1 MAVFFSK
8 PTFDRCKFSLVIMR
22 VAVCARWVPKQL
34 TENHNTGAFAK
45 QMGHTNTRI
54 HTYAHTN
61 LPLNGMITR
70 LQITQCA
77 KYREGR
83 ELHFSGIKHAQ
94 NHPRVTLKLLS
105 PPPWRKP
112 AVNGYS
118 TPTQKYIYILALCP
132 FLRKYDKP
140 NNKSRS

>member
-1 MAVFFSK
+1 MQIFVGHYACCDVRQMGPKAADRK
-8 PTFDRCKFSLVIMR
+8 PQYRCICQ
-22 VAVCARWVPKQL
+22 A
-34 TENHNTGAFAK
+34 
-45 QMGHTNTRI
+45 MGHTNTRI
-54 HTYAHTN
+54 HTYAHKN

-83 ELHFSGIKHAQ
+83 ELHCSGIKHTQ

-118 TPTQKYIYILALCP
+118 TPTQKYIYILALCYIY
-132 FLRKYDKP
+132 LAKV
-140 NNKSRS
+140 